1 MEWTIRQELPT
12 DYAETEALTREAFW
26 NQYAPGCSE
35 HYLLHILRDSPA
47 FVPEL
52 DLVAVHQGRVI
63 GNAVCVRGV
72 LHTDD
77 GRDVPVLTLGPLSVL
92 PEFQSRGVGGQLIQA
107 VRERARELGY
117 PAILLCGA
125 PAYYVRQ
132 GFLPAESLGIRT
144 ADNQYLPAL
153 QVCEL
158 TEGALAGAAGR
169 YCEDAVYSIDEADA
183 AAFDRQ
189 FPPRER
195 VTGTPSQQRLLEL
208 VAQAR
213 PAD

>member
-63 GNAVCVRGV
+63 GNVVCVRAV
-72 LHTDD
+72 LHGDD